1 MMGFLNID
9 KPRGMTST
17 DVVRRVKRAARMRR
31 GVGHGGTLDPIATGV
46 LIIGVGKATRLM
58 DRILDGSKEY
68 VAEIELGAS
77 TDTYD
82 ADGEVVSE
90 RDASGVSRADVETAL
105 TAFLG
110 EIEQVPPMYSALKR
124 NGKRLYELARQGI
137 EVERKPR
144 RVVVN
149 DISLDDW
156 RPPVA
161 VVRVECGSGFYVRS
175 LAHDLGESL
184 GCGGH
189 MRALI
194 RSRVGPFRLED
205 ALMLDD
211 AITRLSEVVDG
222 NADSGA
228 DANTPLIPPDFAL
241 GDLRAMT
248 VHARDARTIR
258 NGGAL
263 PPGAGLSPEMP
274 DERARVYAP
283 DGAFI
288 AIARFDHALRQ
299 WRPEKVF
306 GAA

>member
-58 DRILDGSKEY
+58 ERVLGGAKEY
-68 VAEIELGAS
+68 AAEIELGVS

-82 ADGEVVSE
+82 ADGEIVSE
-90 RDASGVSRADVETAL
+90 RDASDVSHADVETAL
-105 TAFLG
+105 TAFAG

-124 NGKRLYELARQGI
+124 DGKRLYELARQGI

-144 RVVVN
+144 TVEVR
-149 DISLDDW
+149 DISLTGW
-156 RPPVA
+156 QPPIAA
-161 VVRVECGSGFYVRS
+161 VNIECGSGFYVRS
-175 LAHDLGESL
+175 LAHDLGEAL
-184 GCGGH
+184 ECGGH

-194 RSRVGPFRLED
+194 RRRVGPFRVED
-205 ALMLDD
+205 ALALDD
-211 AITRLSEVVDG
+211 ALSRLSDG
-222 NADSGA
+222 DSDG
-228 DANTPLIPPDFAL
+228 LLHPPDFVL
-241 GDLRAMT
+241 GDLRSMT
-248 VHARDARTIR
+248 VRARDARTIR
-258 NGGAL
+258 NGGPL

-274 DERARVYAP
+274 DERARVYDA

-288 AIARFDHALRQ
+288 AIARFDHGIRQ

-306 GAA
+306 GG

>member
-46 LIIGVGKATRLM
+46 LIVGVGKATRLM
-58 DRILDGSKEY
+58 ERVLDGSKEY
-68 VAEIELGAS
+68 VAEIELGVS

-90 RDASGVSRADVETAL
+90 RDPSGVSADDVSSAL
-105 TAFLG
+105 VAFEG
-110 EIEQVPPMYSALKR
+110 EIQQVPPMYSALKR
-124 NGKRLYELARQGI
+124 RGKRLYELARQGI
-137 EVERKPR
+137 EVEREPR
-144 RVVVN
+144 TVVARE
-149 DISLDDW
+149 ISLAGW
-156 RPPVA
+156 QPPVA
-161 VVRVECGSGFYVRS
+161 TVKIVCGSGFYVRS
-175 LAHDLGESL
+175 LAHDLGETL

-189 MRALI
+189 MRGLI
-194 RSRVGPFRLED
+194 RSRVGPFHIDDALPLED
-205 ALMLDD
+205 ALARIEDGD
-211 AITRLSEVVDG
+211 AEGIL
-222 NADSGA
+222 A
-228 DANTPLIPPDFAL
+228 PPDAAL

-248 VHARDARTIR
+248 VQAREARSILH
-258 NGGAL
+258 GGAL

-274 DERARVYAP
+274 DERARVYDA
-283 DGAFI
+283 DGVFI

-306 GAA
+306 GAR